1 MTARTGGSDG
11 RPRAWRHWLETGTST
26 VLLVALLAAVQVVA
40 ERRSVRLDLTPS
52 RRLSLSDA
60 TRRVLGEVAED
71 LSIEAYH
78 SRWQRQETADL
89 LARLAAE
96 NARVRYDLYD
106 IDRYPER
113 ARAAGIRDP
122 GRARVTYRGAHT
134 VVSTAS
140 EEYLAGGIVRVLRG
154 GSRRVYF
161 VRGHGER
168 GVDDAGDDAGY
179 WQVARALERENAS
192 VASLDLAA
200 AGALPTDAAAVVV
213 AGPRGDL
220 SEREVAL
227 LEAYV
232 RDGGALLVLLDP
244 APLPRLAAL
253 LARYGI
259 EAGEDVIVDESGRLL
274 GAEALVVRVPYY
286 RMHPVTAPSDVP
298 AVLVGARTIDV
309 PRENRDAQSV
319 ARSAESAWATP
330 EIDAARRGEVSFREG
345 RDRRGPLPVMAAV
358 TVPQEGDGAP
368 GGARRPG
375 RLVAIGDADFGAGE
389 YLDLGGNR
397 DLLLNS
403 VSWLT
408 DEEALIAR
416 RPRELAE
423 IARPLSPLVLTERQ
437 AHGIFLAA
445 VVLEPAL
452 VLAIGGAVV
461 ARRRR
466 RG

>member
-1 MTARTGGSDG
+1 
-11 RPRAWRHWLETGTST
+11 

-60 TRRVLGEVAED
+60 TRRVLGEIADD
-71 LSIEAYH
+71 LHIEAYH

-89 LARLAAE
+89 LTRLAAE
-96 NARVRYDLYD
+96 SARVRYDLYD

-122 GRARVTYRGAHT
+122 GRARVTYRGTHT
-134 VVSTAS
+134 VVNTAS
-140 EEYLAGGIVRVLRG
+140 EEYLTGGIVRVLRR

-168 GVDDAGDDAGY
+168 GIDDPRDDTGY
-179 WQVARALERENAS
+179 WQVARTLERENAS
-192 VASLDLAA
+192 VTSFDLTTAV
-200 AGALPTDAAAVVV
+200 ALPADADAVVI

-220 SEREVAL
+220 PAQEIAL
-227 LEAYV
+227 LDAYV

-244 APLPRLAAL
+244 APLPRLGAL
-253 LARYGI
+253 LARYGVA
-259 EAGEDVIVDESGRLL
+259 AGEDVIVDQSGRLL

-309 PRENRDAQSV
+309 PRESRDAQSV

-330 EIDAARRGEVSFREG
+330 EIDAARRGEVAFREG

-358 TVPQEGDGAP
+358 TVPREGDGAP
-368 GGARRPG
+368 GARRPG
-375 RLVAIGDADFGAGE
+375 RLVAVGDADFGAGE

-437 AHGIFLAA
+437 AHGIFLLA
-445 VVLEPAL
+445 VVCEPAL
-452 VLAIGGAVV
+452 VLAIGGVV
-461 ARRRR
+461 VVRRRR